1 MLIVGL
7 LSALLLALNWYRRP
21 DNFPERVDLV
31 QAVAALLAGAIG
43 LLGLFLTWRN
53 LNQTRKTTEDHLRV
67 AREGEITDRFTRAI
81 EQLGAT
87 DDKGDKRLG
96 IRLGGIYALE
106 RIATDSPEKYYNKV
120 MEVLM
125 TYVRENAPLDFK
137 KDANRSQENST
148 DSEPT
153 DVVGQESL
161 LDRPKAPADIQRI
174 LDILTRLKRLEEKGL
189 VSNEQHIMIDLKE
202 SNLSGANLSEAD
214 LFRANLSEAALFRA
228 DLSKA
233 DLSEA
238 NLFRANLLRAFLFR
252 AKLSR
257 AFLFRADLSGA
268 FLTEANLS
276 GAFLTEANLSEAILF
291 RADLSEADLSGVDLS
306 EANVAAANL
315 SGANLS
321 GANLI
326 GAMNLDQA
334 QLEQARG
341 DATTRLPSD
350 FEWPK
355 SWIKG
360 DNEVT
365 SQNERS

>member
-1 MLIVGL
+1 LLIVGL
-7 LSALLLALNWYRRP
+7 LSALLLALNWYRSP
-21 DNFPERVDLV
+21 DNFPKPIDLV
-31 QAVAALLAGAIG
+31 QAVAALLAGTVG
-43 LLGLFLTWRN
+43 LLGLFFTWRN
-53 LNQTRKTTEDHLRV
+53 LNQTRKTTEDQLRV
-67 AREGEITDRFTRAI
+67 AREGQNTDRFTRAI

-106 RIATDSPEKYYNKV
+106 RITTDSPERYYSTV

-125 TYVRENAPLDFK
+125 AYIRENTRLDSK
-137 KDANRSQENST
+137 NDANRSQENST

-153 DVVGQESL
+153 ESVSQSSL

-174 LDILTRLKRLEEKGL
+174 LDVLTRLKRLEEKGL
-189 VSNEQHIMIDLKE
+189 PNEQHMLIDLKE
-202 SNLSGANLSEAD
+202 SNLSGVNLSEAD
-214 LFRANLSEAALFRA
+214 LFRANLSDAILFRA

-233 DLSEA
+233 KLSEA

-252 AKLSR
+252 AKLPR
-257 AFLFRADLSGA
+257 AFLFRANLSGAFLTEADLSGA
-268 FLTEANLS
+268 FLTEADLS
-276 GAFLTEANLSEAILF
+276 DAILF
-291 RADLSEADLSGVDLS
+291 RADLSGADLS
-306 EANVAAANL
+306 EANFAA
-315 SGANLS
+315 ANLS

-326 GAMNLDQA
+326 GAMHLDQA

-360 DNEVT
+360 EHEAT
-365 SQNERS
+365 SQNEQS